1 MMPHVLGIKKAREN
15 NKSVKKPIGD
25 EGSKELI
32 TGRKNMEERSV
43 NTDLSGPNQQ
53 NAIVQTV
60 AIDYEPTRIEISDNN
75 QLNSNN
81 KASTQAPANKQQKR
95 GIVKAHEDFLN
106 ENLFFGGYQPPAL
119 FFNSELDGRQ
129 NTVNPS
135 NIDSKQRMVNEM
147 NNKKSYLNFRM
158 EYLSVAVRNQEFIE
172 G

>member
-15 NKSVKKPIGD
+15 NKNVKKPI
-25 EGSKELI
+25 EGQGPNELI
-32 TGRKNMEERSV
+32 TDAAGRKNMEERSV

-75 QLNSNN
+75 QANSNN
-81 KASTQAPANKQQKR
+81 KTTPGNKQQKR
-95 GIVKAHEDFLN
+95 GVVKAHEDFLN
-106 ENLFFGGYQPPAL
+106 ENLFFGSYQPPAL

-129 NTVNPS
+129 NTS
-135 NIDSKQRMVNEM
+135 NVESKQRMVNEM